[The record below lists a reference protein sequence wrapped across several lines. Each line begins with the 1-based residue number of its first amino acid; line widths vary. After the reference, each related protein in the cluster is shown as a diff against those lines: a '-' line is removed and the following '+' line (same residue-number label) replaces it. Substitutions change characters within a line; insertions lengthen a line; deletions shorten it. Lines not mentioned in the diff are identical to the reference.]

1 MSTFRDVPADHPL
14 FSEIQW
20 SAEAGLLPAHSE
32 DLFRPDWSVT
42 RSGMAL
48 TLYRLSGEPYFISP
62 SLFAYPDVPVDH
74 GLFRMVHWAKERG
87 LMEGHADGTF
97 RPDAALSRGDVAIA
111 LYRSAGSPAFSAP
124 AISEFTDVEPTHPA
138 FREIHWLQSKEFDR
152 AYADGSYRP
161 ARPMTRAEMA
171 GLLARYDKTV

>member
-14 FSEIQW
+14 STEIQW
-20 SAEAGLLPAHSE
+20 SATAGLLPAHSA
-32 DLFRPDWSVT
+32 DLFRPEWSVT
-42 RSGMAL
+42 RAGMAL

-62 SLFAYPDVPVDH
+62 SLFAYPDVPANH

-87 LMEGHADGTF
+87 LMAGHADGTF

-111 LYRSAGSPAFSAP
+111 LYRSAGSPVFELPPASQFRDVKAGAP
-124 AISEFTDVEPTHPA
+124 AYAAV
-138 FREIHWLQSKEFDR
+138 HWLRSKSLDR
-152 AYADGSYRP
+152 AFAENKYRP
-161 ARPMTRAEMA
+161 ARPMTRADLA